1 MRSHWVFFAL
11 VVMAIPH
18 LAHAQVGGRVDQ
30 VAGDLA
36 YVRGLGAAVAIDG
49 KLRVADDGG
58 AVLQVIKVLPD
69 VVVARVVE
77 GKGVKLGDRI
87 ATVDGTWAGTPRRL
101 AHATRV
107 DDAPRI
113 DGHLD
118 DDVWQRAMPVEGFV
132 QRDPKYWM
140 PVTERTVVKII
151 YDDDKLYFG
160 FTCYDENPDRIV
172 TNNMR
177 RDGQLPS
184 DDNIQLLIDPFND
197 NQNGVFFVIN
207 ALGARGDMLLSNEGR
222 TTNEDWDCI
231 WEARCRRHDEGWT
244 AEVAI
249 PFDQLRFNPSDE
261 MEWGIN
267 IGRYIGHK
275 NEEVALIIGRH
286 TPSPRRRYEM
296 TDLGALHGLKAVE
309 RKRLFQVK
317 PYVLPGTTRDF
328 VAAGDVAGEKRTF
341 EAGADVRYGLT
352 PNLALDVSYNTD
364 FAQVE
369 ADQEQVNLTQFSQFF
384 PEKREF
390 FLEGAQL
397 FDFGEA
403 ATIRGGDVRPPTL
416 LFYSRRI
423 GLENRRPVPI
433 LLGGKLSGKA
443 GRTSIGALNVLTD
456 PALLTDSTR
465 VERSN
470 FSVLRVK
477 RDVLARSNVGMIFV
491 NKQTVVNEQTG
502 SAWNGYNRA
511 AGVDFSFSPTTSI
524 NVQAF
529 YARTWDEVLRD
540 TSDARYF
547 RVAYSGAKYAGVA
560 SVLDV
565 GDNFAP
571 EVGYVNRRRGLR
583 GFRRYE
589 VNMSYL
595 PRPKAFRIRNLRFTP
610 NVQVISDKKGAI
622 PYWRA
627 RLDGVIAFQ
636 SSDRILGRVERTR
649 DVVIRAFRPSDKR
662 PDVAIPPGEYAFTSF
677 RLGPDTA
684 NYRKWNLD
692 LDFQV
697 GTYYTGRLYRITSE
711 NVYRPNGRL
720 GIELIYDGSWIHLPQ
735 ANLDIQALSARILYS
750 FTTDFFVKI
759 FAQWNND
766 SESVGANVLLN
777 YRFRPGSDIF
787 FVYDHGFGTADG
799 FDQTN
804 RAALL
809 KVSYLIGL

>member
-1 MRSHWVFFAL
+1 MRLRSFFAAL
-11 VVMAIPH
+11 VAVAMSH
-18 LAHAQVGGRVDQ
+18 LAHAQVSGNVDQ
-30 VAGDLA
+30 VVGDLA
-36 YVRGLGAAVAIDG
+36 YVRGLEGAVALGG
-49 KLRVADDGG
+49 KLQVADSGET
-58 AVLQVIKVLPD
+58 VLQVIKVLPE
-69 VVVARVVE
+69 VVVTRVVE
-77 GKGVKLGDRI
+77 GASVKPGDRI
-87 ATVDGTWAGTPRRL
+87 VVADGTGDNPPRRVTY
-101 AHATRV
+101 ATRV
-107 DDAPRI
+107 EDAPRI
-113 DGHLD
+113 DGRLD
-118 DDVWQRAMPVEGFV
+118 DAVWQHAMPIEGFV

-151 YDDDKLYFG
+151 YDAEKLYFG
-160 FTCYDENPDRIV
+160 FSCYDENPDLIV

-177 RDGQLPS
+177 RDGQLSS
-184 DDNIQLLIDPFND
+184 DDNIQVLIDPFND
-197 NQNGVFFVIN
+197 NQNGVFFLVN

-222 TTNEDWDCI
+222 TTNADWDCI
-231 WEARCRRHDEGWT
+231 WEARCRRHDKGWT
-244 AEVAI
+244 AEIAI
-249 PFDQLRFNPSDE
+249 PFNQLRFNASDE
-261 MEWGIN
+261 MTWGIN
-267 IGRYIGHK
+267 LGRYIGHK
-275 NEEVALIIGRH
+275 NEEVALMIGRH

-296 TDLGALHGLKAVE
+296 TDLGVLHGLKAVK

-317 PYVLPGTTRDF
+317 PYLLPGRTRNF
-328 VAAGDVAGEKRTF
+328 VATGDAAGEKGTF

-416 LFYSRRI
+416 LFYSRTI

-443 GRTSIGALNVLTD
+443 GRTSIGALTVLTD
-456 PALLTDSTR
+456 DALLPDSTR

-470 FSVLRVK
+470 FAVLRVK
-477 RDVLARSNVGMIFV
+477 RDVGTRSNVGAIFV
-491 NKQTVVNEQTG
+491 NKQTGAGRDDQNR
-502 SAWNGYNRA
+502 AAHNRA
-511 AGVDFSFSPTTSI
+511 AGVDFSFSPTTSV

-529 YARTWDEVLRD
+529 YARTYDSVLRD
-540 TSDARYF
+540 SSDARYF
-547 RVAYSGAKYAGVA
+547 RAAYNGAKYAGVI

-565 GDNFAP
+565 EDNFSP
-571 EVGYVNRRRGLR
+571 KVGYVNRRRGLR

-589 VNMSYL
+589 FNMSYL
-595 PRPKAFRIRNLRFTP
+595 PRPKVFRIRNLRFTP
-610 NVQVISDKKGAI
+610 NVQVISDNKGAI

-636 SSDRILGRVERTR
+636 SSDRILGRVERIR
-649 DVVIRAFRPSDKR
+649 DIVIRAFYPSQKR

-692 LDFQV
+692 LDFQA

-711 NVYRPNGRL
+711 NVYRPTGRL
-720 GIELIYDGSWIHLPQ
+720 GIELIYDGSWLRLPE
-735 ANLDIQALSARILYS
+735 AKFNIQALSTRILYS

-759 FAQWNND
+759 FAQWNTD

-777 YRFRPGSDIF
+777 YRFRPGSDVF
-787 FVYDHGFGTADG
+787 FVYDHGFGTADN
-799 FDQTN
+799 FHQTN
-804 RAALL
+804 RAVLL

>member
-11 VVMAIPH
+11 AVAMPH

-30 VAGDLA
+30 VVGDLA
-36 YVRGLGAAVAIDG
+36 YVRGLGTAVAIDG
-49 KLRVADDGG
+49 KLRVAGDGG

-69 VVVARVVE
+69 VVIARVGE
-77 GKGVKLGDRI
+77 GAPVKLGDRI
-87 ATVDGTWAGTPRRL
+87 AAADGTWDSTPPRRVVR
-101 AHATRV
+101 ATRV
-107 DDAPRI
+107 EDAPRI
-113 DGHLD
+113 DGQLD
-118 DDVWQRAMPVEGFV
+118 DAVWQRAMPIEGFV

-151 YDDDKLYFG
+151 YDDDKIYFG
-160 FTCYDENPDRIV
+160 FICYDENPDRIV

-177 RDGQLPS
+177 RDGQLSS
-184 DDNIQLLIDPFND
+184 DDNIQLLLDPFND
-197 NQNGVFFVIN
+197 NQNGVFFVVN

-222 TTNEDWDCI
+222 TTNEDWNCI
-231 WEARCRRHDEGWT
+231 WEARCRRHDEGWA
-244 AEVAI
+244 AEIAI
-249 PFDQLRFNPSDE
+249 PFDQLRFNPADE
-261 MEWGIN
+261 MTWGIN

-275 NEEVALIIGRH
+275 NEEVALLIGRH

-296 TDLGALHGLKAVE
+296 TDLGALHGLKAVK

-317 PYVLPGTTRDF
+317 PYVLPGTTRNF
-328 VAAGDVAGEKRTF
+328 VAAGDAAGEKRTF

-352 PNLALDVSYNTD
+352 SNLALDVSYNTD

-423 GLENRRPVPI
+423 GLEDRRPVPI

-456 PALLTDSTR
+456 TAIRPDTTL
-465 VERSN
+465 ERSN
-470 FSVLRVK
+470 FSVVRVK
-477 RDVLARSNVGMIFV
+477 RDVLSRSNVGLIFV
-491 NKQTVVNEQTG
+491 NKQTD
-502 SAWNGYNRA
+502 SAERGWDDRNRA

-529 YARTWDEVLRD
+529 YARTWDSVLRD
-540 TSDARYF
+540 SSDARYF
-547 RVAYSGAKYAGVA
+547 RAAYSGAKYAGVI

-565 GDNFAP
+565 ADNFSP

-583 GFRRYE
+583 GFQRYE
-589 VNMSYL
+589 FNMSYL

-610 NVQVISDKKGAI
+610 NVQVISDGKGAI
-622 PYWRA
+622 PFWRA

-636 SSDRILGRVERTR
+636 SSDRILGRVERIR
-649 DVVIRAFRPSDKR
+649 DVVIRSFPPSQKR
-662 PDVAIPPGEYAFTSF
+662 PEVAIPPGEYAFTSF

-720 GIELIYDGSWIHLPQ
+720 GIELIYDGSWLRLPQ
-735 ANLDIQALSARILYS
+735 AKFNIQALSTRILYS

-787 FVYDHGFGTADG
+787 FVYDHGFGTADN
-799 FDQTN
+799 FHQTN
-804 RAALL
+804 RAVLL
-809 KVSYLIGL
+809 KASYLIGL

>member
-11 VVMAIPH
+11 AVAMPH

-30 VAGDLA
+30 VVGDLA
-36 YVRGLGAAVAIDG
+36 YVRGLGTAVAIDG
-49 KLRVADDGG
+49 KLRVAGDGG

-69 VVVARVVE
+69 VVIARVGE
-77 GKGVKLGDRI
+77 GAPVKLGDRI
-87 ATVDGTWAGTPRRL
+87 AAADGTWDSTSPRRVVR
-101 AHATRV
+101 ATRV
-107 DDAPRI
+107 EDAPRI
-113 DGHLD
+113 DGQLD
-118 DDVWQRAMPVEGFV
+118 DAVWQRAMPIEGFV

-151 YDDDKLYFG
+151 YDDEKLYFG
-160 FTCYDENPDRIV
+160 FICYDENPDRIV

-177 RDGQLPS
+177 RDGQLSS
-184 DDNIQLLIDPFND
+184 DDNIQLLLDPFND
-197 NQNGVFFVIN
+197 NQSGVFFVVN

-222 TTNEDWDCI
+222 TTNEDWNCI
-231 WEARCRRHDEGWT
+231 WEARCRRHDEGWA
-244 AEVAI
+244 AEIAI
-249 PFDQLRFNPSDE
+249 PFDQLRFNPADE
-261 MEWGIN
+261 MTWGIN

-275 NEEVALIIGRH
+275 NEEVALLIGRH

-296 TDLGALHGLKAVE
+296 TDLGALHGLKAVK

-317 PYVLPGTTRDF
+317 PYVLPGTTRNF
-328 VAAGDVAGEKRTF
+328 VAAGDDAGEKRTF

-352 PNLALDVSYNTD
+352 SNLALDVSYNTD

-423 GLENRRPVPI
+423 GLEDRRPVPI

-456 PALLTDSTR
+456 TAIRPDTTL
-465 VERSN
+465 ERSN
-470 FSVLRVK
+470 FSVVRVK
-477 RDVLARSNVGMIFV
+477 RDVLSRSNVGLIFV
-491 NKQTVVNEQTG
+491 NKQTD
-502 SAWNGYNRA
+502 SAERGWDDRNRA

-529 YARTWDEVLRD
+529 YARTWDSVLRD
-540 TSDARYF
+540 SSDARYF
-547 RVAYSGAKYAGVA
+547 RAAYSGAKYAGVI

-565 GDNFAP
+565 ADNFSP

-583 GFRRYE
+583 GFQRYE
-589 VNMSYL
+589 FNMSYL

-610 NVQVISDKKGAI
+610 NVQVISDGKGAI
-622 PYWRA
+622 PFWRA

-636 SSDRILGRVERTR
+636 SSDRILGRVERIR
-649 DVVIRAFRPSDKR
+649 DVVIRSFPPSQKR
-662 PDVAIPPGEYAFTSF
+662 PEVAIPPGEYAFTSF

-720 GIELIYDGSWIHLPQ
+720 GIELIYDGSWLRLPQ
-735 ANLDIQALSARILYS
+735 AKFNIQALSTRILYS

-787 FVYDHGFGTADG
+787 FVYDHGFGTADN
-799 FDQTN
+799 FHQTN
-804 RAALL
+804 RAVLL
-809 KVSYLIGL
+809 KASYLIGL

>member
-1 MRSHWVFFAL
+1 MRSYLVFFAL
-11 VVMAIPH
+11 VAIAIPH
-18 LAHAQVGGRVDQ
+18 FAQAQGNGSVDR
-30 VAGDLA
+30 VAGDLV
-36 YVRGLGAAVAIDG
+36 YVSGLGAAVAIDG
-49 KLRVADDGG
+49 KLRVAGDRG
-58 AVLQVIKVLPD
+58 AILQVIKVLPD

-77 GKGVKLGDRI
+77 KTEWPVKSGDRI
-87 ATVDGTWAGTPRRL
+87 AVENGILKGEPRRL

-107 DDAPRI
+107 VDAPRI
-113 DGHLD
+113 DGRLD
-118 DDVWQRAMPVEGFV
+118 DEVWQRAMPVEGFV

-151 YDDDKLYFG
+151 YDKDKIYFG
-160 FTCYDENPDRIV
+160 FACYDKNPDRIV
-172 TNNMR
+172 ANNMR
-177 RDGQLPS
+177 RDGQLSS

-197 NQNGVFFVIN
+197 NQNGVFFLVN
-207 ALGARGDMLLSNEGR
+207 ALGARSDMLLSNEGR

-249 PFDQLRFNPSDE
+249 PFDQLRFNAADE
-261 MEWGIN
+261 MTWGIN

-296 TDLGALHGLKAVE
+296 TDLGVLHGLKAVK

-317 PYVLPGTTRDF
+317 PYLLPGITNNFEADTPD
-328 VAAGDVAGEKRTF
+328 AGEKRAF

-423 GLENRRPVPI
+423 GLENSRPVPI
-433 LLGGKLSGKA
+433 LFGGKLSGKA

-456 PALLTDSTR
+456 AAILPPDSTR

-491 NKQTVVNEQTG
+491 DKQTG
-502 SAWNGYNRA
+502 SANRA
-511 AGVDFSFSPTTSI
+511 GGVDFSFSPTTAV
-524 NVQAF
+524 NVQGF
-529 YARTWDEVLRD
+529 YARTWDSARPD
-540 TSDARYF
+540 TDDARYF
-547 RVAYSGAKYAGVA
+547 RVSYNGAKYAGVA

-565 GDNFAP
+565 EDNFEP

-589 VNMSYL
+589 ANMSYL
-595 PRPKAFRIRNLRFTP
+595 PRPKAASIRNLRFTP

-627 RLDGVIAFQ
+627 RVDGVIAFQ
-636 SSDRILGRVERTR
+636 SSDRILARVERIR
-649 DVVIRAFRPSDKR
+649 DVVTRAFRPSDKR
-662 PDVAIPPGEYAFTSF
+662 PEVAILPGEYAFTSF

-697 GTYYTGRLYRITSE
+697 GTYYTGRLYRITSK

-720 GIELIYDGSWIHLPQ
+720 GLELIYDGSWIHLPQ
-735 ANLDIQALSARILYS
+735 ANLDIQALSARIIYS

-787 FVYDHGFGTADG
+787 FVYDHGFGTADN
-799 FDQTN
+799 FQQTN
-804 RAALL
+804 RAVLL